1 MDKLSF
7 GITMTVVGVGG
18 TFITIALLILV
29 MNLLKKVFPPAN
41 NG

>member
-29 MNLLKKVFPPAN
+29 MNLLKKVFPPGN